1 MREKKI
7 QKIWQGLS
15 DAQKAVF
22 YAYLSF
28 CDDVPDL
35 NSYLDPKMENLGWGC
50 DWTEF
55 YKAVE
60 RDGYAEHR
68 SEVNK
73 IMEDVGRTGL
83 IYWPAEKEGKKRRSI
98 QYCFSLRRD
107 ADKKILS
114 PKVYDFM
121 LFS

>member
-35 NSYLDPKMENLGWGC
+35 NSHLDPKMENLGWGC

-68 SEVNK
+68 REVNK

-83 IYWPAEKEGKKRRSI
+83 IYWPAEKKEKKGGR
-98 QYCFSLRRD
+98 
-107 ADKKILS
+107 
-114 PKVYDFM
+114 
-121 LFS
+121 